1 MAGIGKAIRGIGK
14 AVLDKFKSRGRN
26 VESKKIFKV
35 ANTDDGGPYVRMKKH
50 NAKKARD
57 EGAVYNKSG
66 HVVGT
71 PSKKPGGRTR
81 ESIKKYHGIHKD
93 YRTKKSIGGVAR
105 IVGKKAM
112 NYIKKNRKKIGKE
125 ISSPEGKKKIQD
137 LTSKFKRGFRKD

>member
-1 MAGIGKAIRGIGK
+1 MAGIGAAFKGIGK
-14 AVLDKFKSRGRN
+14 VLSKFKKPKAKYIGTDKR
-26 VESKKIFKV
+26 KFDP
-35 ANTDDGGPYVRMKKH
+35 TDDGGPYVRKQKH

>member
-1 MAGIGKAIRGIGK
+1 MAGIGATIKGIGK
-14 AVLDKFKSRGRN
+14 VLSKFKKPKAKYIGTDKR
-26 VESKKIFKV
+26 KFDP
-35 ANTDDGGPYVRMKKH
+35 TDDGGPYVRKQKH

-137 LTSKFKRGFRKD
+137 LTSKFKKGFRKD

>member
-1 MAGIGKAIRGIGK
+1 MAGIGATFKGIGK
-14 AVLDKFKSRGRN
+14 ILSKFKKPK
-26 VESKKIFKV
+26 SKYIGTDKRKFDP
-35 ANTDDGGPYVRMKKH
+35 TDDGGPYVRKQKH

>member
-1 MAGIGKAIRGIGK
+1 MAGIGKALKGIGK
-14 AVLDKFKSRGRN
+14 VLNKFKKPK
-26 VESKKIFKV
+26 SKYIGTDKRKFDP
-35 ANTDDGGPYVRMKKH
+35 TDDGGPYVRMQKH

-57 EGAVYNKSG
+57 AGAVYNKSG

-81 ESIKKYHGIHKD
+81 ESIKKYHGIDKD